1 MSEPN
6 SIRSTDGDVL
16 KKVRRALGHGDSSP
30 APPPPPPID
39 EPITR
44 LVHSDIGLAE
54 LFVRTAGENK
64 ILIDMVSPGQIAPML
79 CEFLR
84 SRSARRIA
92 LGDCELLHRL
102 GLPSALRAD
111 GFEVK
116 FWSEMT
122 LDELYDFDA
131 GVTDVYAA
139 VAEIGGLV
147 VRASTSVGPAVS
159 LVPAI
164 HVAVVEPKN
173 LLPDLV
179 DLFQKLAADPPASS
193 TTIITG
199 PSKTS
204 DIEMNLV
211 VGVHGP
217 TVVRVFVLQ

>member
-1 MSEPN
+1 M
-6 SIRSTDGDVL
+6 G
-16 KKVRRALGHGDSSP
+16 KVRQALGRDRSP
-30 APPPPPPID
+30 SPPPTPPTID

-54 LFVRTAGENK
+54 LFARTAGENK
-64 ILIDMVSPGQIAPML
+64 IQADIVRAQDVGPML
-79 CEFLR
+79 CEFFR
-84 SRSARRIA
+84 SHQCRKIA
-92 LGDCELLHRL
+92 LAESELLGRI
-102 GLPSALRAD
+102 GVADALAAG
-111 GFEVK
+111 GFDVK
-116 FWSEMT
+116 MWNQIT

-147 VRASTSVGPAVS
+147 VQASPRHGRAIS
-159 LVPAI
+159 LVPPI

-179 DLFQKLAADPPASS
+179 DLFQKMASDPPASS

-217 TVVRVFVLQ
+217 TVVRVFVLK